1 MEHQNSDVG
10 GVCRAYAR
18 MGLRKFDDGVVD
30 RAIRRL
36 PAFVGADTRLTT
48 SDEIRQVQIEYN
60 HE

>member
-30 RAIRRL
+30 RAIRRF
-36 PAFVGADTRLTT
+36 PTFIGSYTDG
-48 SDEIRQVQIEYN
+48 
-60 HE
+60 